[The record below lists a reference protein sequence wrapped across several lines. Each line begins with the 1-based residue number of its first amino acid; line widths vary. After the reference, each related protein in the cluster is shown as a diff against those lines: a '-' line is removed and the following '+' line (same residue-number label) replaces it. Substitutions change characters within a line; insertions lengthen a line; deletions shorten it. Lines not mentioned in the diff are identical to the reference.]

1 MGFYELGNGCDSC
14 DTVQS
19 ILPNNV
25 NMQMDPNSSMVASM
39 VMPYGTQSNM
49 VRQYNGAIASGYT
62 TQGSNFGSM
71 GMGSTG
77 STMGGSAPSQAMVM
91 VPASTVAVPGTTVAT
106 TTTNGKQVQVA
117 APGSVAVVVP
127 ASNSTA
133 VSNSNNKVEGF
144 SDGTG
149 AGGWMQDSRKWVV
162 LGLVIFSALAANE
175 CCKYFLNKSLQLN
188 DGSPLYYVGYV
199 AVAVL
204 LAWAAETYIAKN

>member
-25 NMQMDPNSSMVASM
+25 NMQMDPNSSLVASM

-71 GMGSTG
+71 GMGSSG
-77 STMGGSAPSQAMVM
+77 STMGGNGTPQAMVM
-91 VPASTVAVPGTTVAT
+91 VPATTVAAPSTTVAT
-106 TTTNGKQVQVA
+106 TTGKQVQVA

-127 ASNSTA
+127 ATNSAAST
-133 VSNSNNKVEGF
+133 NTNKIEGF
-144 SDGTG
+144 SDSTTSSS
-149 AGGWMQDSRKWVV
+149 GWMQDSRKWVV
-162 LGLVIFSALAANE
+162 LGLVIFAALAANE

-199 AVAVL
+199 VMAIL

>member
-1 MGFYELGNGCDSC
+1 
-14 DTVQS
+14 
-19 ILPNNV
+19 
-25 NMQMDPNSSMVASM
+25 M

-77 STMGGSAPSQAMVM
+77 STMGATGNTQAMVM
-91 VPASTVAVPGTTVAT
+91 VPATAVAAPGTTVAT
-106 TTTNGKQVQVA
+106 TTTAGKQVQVA
-117 APGSVAVVVP
+117 APGPVAVVVP
-127 ASNSTA
+127 STNSASA
-133 VSNSNNKVEGF
+133 SNSNNKVEGF
-144 SDGTG
+144 SDGTAG
-149 AGGWMQDSRKWVV
+149 AGWMQDSRKWVV
-162 LGLVIFSALAANE
+162 LGLVIFAALAANE

-204 LAWAAETYIAKN
+204 LAWAAETYISKN